1 HVASSSFGN
10 YVDQIGFYPA
20 GGSAGWVF
28 KVDGASPP
36 GRRRPGPAE
45 GRRRRPLVLGDLR
58 RQRRPADADPDQG
71 AGPLLSRHE
80 AGRRGQ
86 DLRRRR
92 RSPARRRAHRPH
104 AGRHRV
110 RHGAPHRAPRVRL
123 GHPGR
128 GGALEPAAVIRRALL
143 CAAAAATLAGCGGG
157 GAHGH
162 ATLWITRDEGTKVL
176 LVRSVPA
183 HETAL
188 QALERSATIST
199 RYGGRF
205 VQSIDG
211 LSGSISARHD
221 WFYFVNGIEADRS
234 AAAYRLRDGAV
245 TFVFAGDPSRLL
257 DPSFYRHRY
266 RVP

>member
-1 HVASSSFGN
+1 M
-10 YVDQIGFYPA
+10 
-20 GGSAGWVF
+20 
-28 KVDGASPP
+28 
-36 GRRRPGPAE
+36 
-45 GRRRRPLVLGDLR
+45 
-58 RQRRPADADPDQG
+58 
-71 AGPLLSRHE
+71 
-80 AGRRGQ
+80 
-86 DLRRRR
+86 
-92 RSPARRRAHRPH
+92 
-104 AGRHRV
+104 
-110 RHGAPHRAPRVRL
+110 
-123 GHPGR
+123 
-128 GGALEPAAVIRRALL
+128 IRRALL
-143 CAAAAATLAGCGGG
+143 CAVAAATLAGCGGG

-162 ATLWITRDEGTKVL
+162 ATLWITRDEVKKVL

-188 QALERSATIST
+188 QALERSAKIST

-234 AAAYRLRDGAV
+234 AAAYRLRDGDLEWWDYRDWGRVGESVPVVVGAFPEPFVHGYDGKVRPAVVVGDQSPTLRKIVRLVHGKFVGQGITPLPAGANVLVVASGPTARFSARRRDGAV
-245 TFVFAGDPSRLL
+245 TFVFVGDPSRLL